1 MAWNDI
7 RIFTPSDF
15 QAELWTEEEISI
27 FEEFHFKCVRCPQKA
42 ITLHEIHPK
51 SKRPKTWMERENRI
65 PICFKCHQHV
75 HRYGTRVSAPILEV
89 LRKER
94 LKEYANQY

>member
-7 RIFTPSDF
+7 RIYTPSDF
-15 QAELWTEEEISI
+15 QAELWTEEENDI
-27 FEEFHFKCVRCPQKA
+27 FWAFHYKCIRCGQKA

-51 SKRPKTWMERENRI
+51 SLNKDWADLENRI
-65 PICFKCHQHV
+65 PICHKCHQWA
-75 HRYGTRVSAPILEV
+75 HRAGTRFSAPILEV

-94 LKEYANQY
+94 LKEYATQS

>member
-7 RIFTPSDF
+7 RIYTPSDF
-15 QAELWTEEEISI
+15 QAELWTEEEIKI
-27 FEEFHFKCVRCPQKA
+27 FQQFHFKCVRCPQKS

-51 SKRPKTWMERENRI
+51 SLRPKTWMQPENRI
-65 PICFKCHQHV
+65 PVCKKCHDWS
-75 HRYGTRVSAPILEV
+75 HRAGTRFSAPILEV

-94 LKEYANQY
+94 LKEYATQH